1 MDQPAVFIFYILS
14 FYQIHGKPPHII
26 LIVADDL
33 VREFERL
40 LVDILIASLRDG
52 TMSAF
57 TAPTRSRL
65 RTSTLW
71 PTVGS
76 SCRTTT
82 LTPSAPPAEVP
93 SCLAVT
99 PYIQVETSHFSVLR
113 PPVAWWLSGDV
124 DCAGLQD
131 NVLVGAA
138 PYSLSPDLTLLP
150 QYLNTLG
157 YQSHAVG
164 KAGSNKITT
173 RAESDQCNV
182 SKRQPQDFI
191 FPPSVAPW

>member
-71 PTVGS
+71 PTVG
-76 SCRTTT
+76 
-82 LTPSAPPAEVP
+82 
-93 SCLAVT
+93 
-99 PYIQVETSHFSVLR
+99 
-113 PPVAWWLSGDV
+113 
-124 DCAGLQD
+124 
-131 NVLVGAA
+131 
-138 PYSLSPDLTLLP
+138 
-150 QYLNTLG
+150 
-157 YQSHAVG
+157 
-164 KAGSNKITT
+164 
-173 RAESDQCNV
+173 
-182 SKRQPQDFI
+182 
-191 FPPSVAPW
+191 